1 MLDGIPVNV
10 ADGIGVVAVV
20 AIIGWLVITGRFVPR
35 STVQEMRDQY
45 QRELDDIVHD
55 RDEWR
60 AAHRLSEQARLE
72 EREQNRGLVEDLG
85 ATVTS
90 FLAGFRRA
98 ADEVVR
104 ERDQVGGSS

>member
-1 MLDGIPVNV
+1 MIEGIPVDL

-20 AIIGWLVITGRFVPR
+20 AILGWLLASGRLLPR
-35 STVQEMRDQY
+35 SFVERMEAQY
-45 QRELDDIVHD
+45 QRELEDLGHD

-60 AAHRLSEQARLE
+60 TAHRISEQARLE
-72 EREQNRGLVEDLG
+72 EREHNRGLVEDLG

-98 ADEVVR
+98 ADEVT
-104 ERDQVGGSS
+104 RDKAGGAS